1 MLSKQPFLPPIY
13 IFKLRQ
19 TSWNVYIYIITYNDS
34 MISKPITGRC
44 PDYNESLKWIDAK
57 AKSQKDISGS
67 PALKRMAKM
76 SYLA

>member
-1 MLSKQPFLPPIY
+1 MFI
-13 IFKLRQ
+13 
-19 TSWNVYIYIITYNDS
+19 YIYIIAYSTS
-34 MISKPITGRC
+34 MISKPIKGHY
-44 PDYNESLKWIDAK
+44 PDYNKSLKWIDAK